1 MGGEGEDSGSGM
13 GREWTNLNCDGVDG
27 AFKLRSSSQIALDI
41 DARWDDKKI
50 KIKIILWLL

>member
-27 AFKLRSSSQIALDI
+27 AFKPHSSSQIALDI
-41 DARWDDKKI
+41 DAHTGGKS
-50 KIKIILWLL
+50 